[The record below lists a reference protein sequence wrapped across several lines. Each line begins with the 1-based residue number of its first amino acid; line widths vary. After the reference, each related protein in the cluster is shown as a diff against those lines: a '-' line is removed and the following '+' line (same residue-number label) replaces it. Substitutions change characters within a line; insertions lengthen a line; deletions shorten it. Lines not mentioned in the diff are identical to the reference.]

1 MNPDNIYSI
10 EFDFIGLNQE
20 ELESYITFND
30 NGELV
35 NEENQLQTGGS
46 ELFQSNTKKIKGR
59 GKATDWVLKSNFS
72 SNDSFEES
80 EVYSKI
86 NSGFLK
92 LHKSSQ
98 NKRFYSIKTYWY
110 KFSSKRSWYDCPF
123 KSRIEV
129 NHDGSLNYLEKYEQH
144 SHSLL
149 LDAKWK

>member
-1 MNPDNIYSI
+1 MNPDLI
-10 EFDFIGLNQE
+10 L
-20 ELESYITFND
+20 LVLTRRKWKAFND
-30 NGELV
+30 NGELQQLV

-80 EVYSKI
+80 EVFSKI

-98 NKRFYSIKTYWY
+98 NKRFSSIKTYWCE
-110 KFSSKRSWYDCPF
+110 FSSKRSGY
-123 KSRIEV
+123 
-129 NHDGSLNYLEKYEQH
+129 YY
-144 SHSLL
+144 LL
-149 LDAKWK
+149 LLGQIFTTIEPLRHNSLVTINNNT